1 MSQTQFEISE
11 VLEQLGELAPAGY
24 ALGFHI
30 AFTTPKFMFQSYPK
44 PWLDYYSQNGL
55 VMSDPMVAW
64 GFEHTGT
71 CRWSDLDDP
80 AGVMK
85 KAAEYGMP
93 YGIVYASKTGD
104 SLSICGF
111 ARSDREFS
119 NDEIENISTMI
130 ENLHKSTADQA
141 HLSPE
146 TIQELKNMSILVTH
160 PGS

>member
-1 MSQTQFEISE
+1 
-11 VLEQLGELAPAGY
+11 
-24 ALGFHI
+24 
-30 AFTTPKFMFQSYPK
+30 
-44 PWLDYYSQNGL
+44 
-55 VMSDPMVAW
+55 
-64 GFEHTGT
+64 
-71 CRWSDLDDP
+71 
-80 AGVMK
+80 
-85 KAAEYGMP
+85 MP

-111 ARSDREFS
+111 ARADREFS